1 MSIDAFQARRFFG
14 KNRTAKT
21 PNIDSLLESMTKQHK
36 SITKNSSKFSMKLRM
51 LNFLIGNRLYFYKFK
66 KIFGTK

>member
-1 MSIDAFQARRFFG
+1 MVINFLAIGDIG
-14 KNRTAKT
+14 
-21 PNIDSLLESMTKQHK
+21 NIISTLSKF
-36 SITKNSSKFSMKLRM
+36 TKNSSKFSMKLRM